1 MNSMFMQLVT
11 MTSSAANNAQGG
23 GMGSMLM
30 SLAPIILVMVLMYFM
45 LIRPQNKKRKEEEKM
60 RNDLRIGDE
69 ITTIGGIV
77 GRVIGIKE
85 DTGSLIIE
93 TGADRNKMQ
102 IKKWAIGS
110 CDTIHDDSE
119 E

>member
-1 MNSMFMQLVT
+1 MFMQLVA
-11 MTSSAANNAQGG
+11 MTGSATNNNAQNGG
-23 GMGSMLM
+23 LGSMLL

-60 RNDLRIGDE
+60 RSDLRIGDE

-85 DTGSLIIE
+85 ETLIIE

-102 IKKWAIGS
+102 IKKWAVGS
-110 CDTIHDDSE
+110 CDTVHDED
-119 E
+119 

>member
-1 MNSMFMQLVT
+1 MNSMFMQLVA
-11 MTSSAANNAQGG
+11 MTGSAAGNNAQGG
-23 GMGSMLM
+23 GLGSMLL
-30 SLAPIILVMVLMYFM
+30 SLSPIVLVMVLMYFM

-60 RNDLRIGDE
+60 RSELRIGDE

-85 DTGSLIIE
+85 ETLIIE

-102 IKKWAIGS
+102 IKKWAVGS
-110 CDTIHDDSE
+110 CDTIHDED
-119 E
+119 

>member
-1 MNSMFMQLVT
+1 MNSMFMQLVA
-11 MTSSAANNAQGG
+11 MTGSAANNNAQGG
-23 GMGSMLM
+23 GLGSMLL
-30 SLAPIILVMVLMYFM
+30 SLSPIVLVMVLMYFM

-60 RNDLRIGDE
+60 RSDLRIGDE

-85 DTGSLIIE
+85 ETLIIE

-102 IKKWAIGS
+102 IKKWAVGS
-110 CDTIHDDSE
+110 CDTVHDED
-119 E
+119 